1 MTLIDSL
8 ALLTLKCAPNVFD
21 LSADM
26 SHASIRDQVVRA
38 RLLARDLA
46 ALPQPPRSV
55 LVVGAGFAGVS
66 AALTLAKAGIAVTV
80 VEVNSQ
86 PFQLQSSAQDRYIA
100 PFMYEWPSHGA
111 DDQRYPPQW
120 PVGVEDDSILAGLWD
135 AADPAVLSKCWHWKA
150 HRRLGI
156 ASAPSACEW
165 REAQGGAPLPA
176 PLLAQRARDR
186 LTLLLNTLPSPPK
199 IQVCVQKAKV
209 AAFVTEFAKRSGKHY
224 RRHGT
229 APVRGVF
236 AEPWQKIRESQGCSW
251 PSLAQSP
258 FVVDVDIIIL
268 GGGLGQ
274 EGTELPLP
282 PSVRDDSH
290 RIVGRDFWDSD
301 DWLNASANDRVGVF
315 GGGDGAL
322 QDALRA
328 LTGDK
333 HPLCTLQR
341 MYRTAGAQTALSAV
355 EPRLLA
361 FEQEARLAATWSQ
374 AHQAAAATSPRLARA
389 NVDRRLDLRCAKL
402 ARALA
407 RQAPVT
413 AAVESV
419 LRNGDG
425 EVVHLFR
432 ERYFTKSYLLNRF
445 LLHLIHACQPLHSRF
460 PGKVGY
466 RKLPGQRLFHGYAE
480 QPATGGT
487 GPQKFHV
494 FSEPAHPDSA
504 LEFDRVSV
512 RLGAAAGPGRQ
523 MVGLSTQRIAERTC
537 LGAIAYPLVADPMP

>member
-1 MTLIDSL
+1 M
-8 ALLTLKCAPNVFD
+8 
-21 LSADM
+21 
-26 SHASIRDQVVRA
+26 
-38 RLLARDLA
+38 LARRAIDRLKILLQ
-46 ALPQPPRSV
+46 ALDSPPRIFV
-55 LVVGAGFAGVS
+55 
-66 AALTLAKAGIAVTV
+66 K
-80 VEVNSQ
+80 
-86 PFQLQSSAQDRYIA
+86 
-100 PFMYEWPSHGA
+100 
-111 DDQRYPPQW
+111 
-120 PVGVEDDSILAGLWD
+120 
-135 AADPAVLSKCWHWKA
+135 
-150 HRRLGI
+150 
-156 ASAPSACEW
+156 
-165 REAQGGAPLPA
+165 
-176 PLLAQRARDR
+176 
-186 LTLLLNTLPSPPK
+186 
-199 IQVCVQKAKV
+199 VCRNDI
-209 AAFVTEFAKRSGKHY
+209 AAFVSEFARRGGEHY
-224 RRHGT
+224 QRHGA
-229 APVRGVF
+229 APPPGQF
-236 AEPWQKIRESQGCSW
+236 AQSWQNLWTPQGRSW
-251 PSLAQSP
+251 PDRSTSAITAR
-258 FVVDVDIIIL
+258 VDAIVL

-274 EGTELPLP
+274 ERTELPEP
-282 PSVRDDSH
+282 PGGLF
-290 RIVGRDFWDSD
+290 GRHLITGTPFWRKDG
-301 DWLNASANDRVGVF
+301 WLSASANDRVGVF

-341 MYRTAGAQTALSAV
+341 LYRIPGAQTSLSEA
-355 EPRLLA
+355 EPQLLA
-361 FEQEARLAATWSQ
+361 FEHEARLAATWSQ
-374 AHQAAAATSPRLARA
+374 AQQTEASLGLARA
-389 NVDRRLDLRCAKL
+389 NVDQRLDQRCAEL